1 MNSSQPTTR
10 RSPVAIVILAAL
22 FVAVPLM
29 TWEQTWF
36 GRKLT
41 DAQMRSYLEDE
52 RHPRHMQHALSQIS
66 DRILQGDATV
76 RQWYPQVAALAHCG
90 NGAVRVT
97 AAWVL
102 GQDNTSSLFHQT
114 LQSLLQ
120 DPEPMVRR
128 NAALALVRFQ
138 DPSGRPELRSMLN
151 PYTFRSPVSGRIAV
165 SVIPNERIGSGTLLA
180 RVTPKEGRPHEIR
193 SAFAGKVGR
202 FLPPHS
208 SWVSEGEGILSMD
221 SAEEQI
227 WEALRGLY
235 LIGRSEDLDVVQRY
249 ATAGNLSDSVR
260 QQAELTAH
268 AIRARSEPIPIR

>member
-1 MNSSQPTTR
+1 ML
-10 RSPVAIVILAAL
+10 RSPAAIVILAAL
-22 FVAVPLM
+22 FVAVPLL

-41 DAQMRSYLEDE
+41 DAQMRSYLQDE

-76 RQWYPQVAALAHCG
+76 RQWYPQVAALAHFG
-90 NGAVRVT
+90 NVAVRVT

-102 GQDNTSSLFHQT
+102 GQDNTSSLFQQT
-114 LQSLLQ
+114 LQDLLK

-138 DPSGRPELRSMLN
+138 DPSGRPELRRMLN
-151 PYTFRSPVSGRIAV
+151 AYTLRSPVSGRVAV
-165 SVIPNERIGSGTLLA
+165 AVVPNERIGGGTLLA
-180 RVTPKEGRPHEIR
+180 RVTPKEGRPLEIR
-193 SAFAGKVGR
+193 SPFAGKVGR
-202 FLPPHS
+202 FLTS
-208 SWVSEGEGILSMD
+208 DGSWVSEGEGILYMD
-221 SAEEQI
+221 SAEEQL

-235 LIGRSEDLDVVQRY
+235 LIGRPEDLDVVQRY
-249 ATAGNLSDSVR
+249 ATGGNLSDSVR

-268 AIRARSEPIPIR
+268 AIRARVEPTPTR